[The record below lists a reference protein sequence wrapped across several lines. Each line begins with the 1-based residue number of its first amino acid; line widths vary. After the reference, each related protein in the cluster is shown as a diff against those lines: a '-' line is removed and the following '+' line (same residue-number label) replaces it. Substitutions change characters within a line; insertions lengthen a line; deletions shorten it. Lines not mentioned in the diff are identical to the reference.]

1 MRSFVSA
8 VFFILMTFAASS
20 YAGEQSDL
28 FEVRMLQLDDAT
40 EKNAQQALDDSLLK
54 AIRIELI
61 RLTGNPEFLVQPEAE
76 TFVQSPKA
84 WLKSYRYEPYEQ
96 EGVKVGTWLVFE
108 FDQQRFYRYF
118 QQQGLVIWPMS
129 NRPKTLVMGSQL
141 IAGTLVKLNQSRLS
155 YLPKLNYRNTASQL
169 GLPIET
175 PVQSTDWV
183 YPDADG
189 SNQRVADIL
198 QSSDARY
205 LLSFQV
211 ISSINGSER
220 YKWQLFNR
228 NGISLLQDDI
238 RNEPEQGY
246 FEETFSELLRLYS
259 ASYREQ
265 AEFLGSLTLTVD
277 NVQSVEQL
285 TELEKRLKAM
295 KPSVHQVRLTS
306 VEKHQVVFELV
317 YQGEYIRLVNRLA
330 AMPGL
335 VSVRDDAVIGQV
347 NAEWE

>member
-8 VFFILMTFAASS
+8 VFFILMTFAASG

-40 EKNAQQALDDSLLK
+40 DKSAQQTLDESLLK

-61 RLTGNPEFLVQPEAE
+61 RLTGNPSFLSQPEAE

-84 WLKSYRYEPYEQ
+84 WLKSYRYESYEQ
-96 EGVKVGTWLVFE
+96 EGVKVGNWLVFE

-118 QQQGLVIWPMS
+118 QQQGLVIWPMA
-129 NRPKTLVMGSQL
+129 NRPTTLVMGSQL
-141 IAGTLVKLNQSRLS
+141 IAGTLVKLTGETLD
-155 YLPKLNYRNTASQL
+155 YLPKLNYRNTALQL

-175 PVQSTDWV
+175 PQYATNWV

-211 ISSINGSER
+211 VASISGSER
-220 YKWQLFNR
+220 YKWQLFDR
-228 NGISLLQDDI
+228 SGISLLQGET
-238 RNEPEQGY
+238 REEPEQGY
-246 FEETFSELLRLYS
+246 FEDTFSELLRLYS
-259 ASYREQ
+259 APYREQ

-277 NVQSVEQL
+277 NIHSVEQL

-295 KPSVHQVRLTS
+295 KPTVHQVRLTS
-306 VEKHQVVFELV
+306 VEKHQVVFEVV

-330 AMPGL
+330 AMPNL